1 MKCMKWLVHTLLIW
15 RYLGKLTRDLVEDK
29 PRQQD
34 LVTSSCQ
41 RKRDYLRLSAWYSDT
56 SPHVSPQC
64 ARSHWHFG
72 PLSWFQPEM
81 KDNSKQLSRNEENI
95 PITMYPITT
104 YHTESDHTRI
114 LIEHIR
120 YCHYISHYN
129 RTAPNCSTLHRY
141 ANVTQGPLS

>member
-1 MKCMKWLVHTLLIW
+1 MKCMKWLVQKLLIW

-81 KDNSKQLSRNEENI
+81 KDNSKQLSRNEENH
-95 PITMYPITT
+95 PTTLYPITT

-114 LIEHIR
+114 PIEHSTTLLI
-120 YCHYISHYN
+120 YKILPLYHTTIAPHQ
-129 RTAPNCSTLHRY
+129 TAQLYTDLPM
-141 ANVTQGPLS
+141 